1 MTTSDTG
8 TGDKGQTIADP
19 SAVLHPAPSSD
30 TAFFG
35 HPRGLGYLAGTELW
49 ERFSF
54 YAMQSLLMLYMTKY
68 LLLPGNSGQV
78 VGLAVYRR
86 VLEGVFGPMTDLAL
100 AAQTFGLYSGLIL
113 VTPLIG
119 AWLGDRVLGRTKTVT
134 IGALLMSAGHLT
146 MASEALFLLALLLLI
161 LGGGCFIAN
170 LAAQIGGLYSPTD
183 SRRTR
188 AFGIYLMALNVGAL
202 AAPLVAG
209 TLGERIGWHWG
220 FTAAGIGM
228 LIGLVTYLFGR
239 PHFPPDRVVRGE
251 KHSPLTR
258 TQWVVVGAILITLLP
273 RILAFAAA
281 QQAYGIMVVWA
292 DTNVDRMVG
301 GFEMPVTWILTADG
315 ILTIVGVLFANW
327 AWKRLASRDRE
338 PGDVRKIGFGNVMI
352 AGAFVI
358 VGLLA
363 SLPQVPIAGW
373 LLFYLV
379 LCFSYAWIDPPS
391 KAIIARYAPQSV
403 NGTMFAM
410 SALAG
415 ALGFFALGYLGRFY
429 EPLGPSLYFMLT
441 ALMPITGA
449 IAMLVF
455 AGPIQRLLETAER
468 AGDADRARAGAD
480 NARSF
485 GHA

>member
-1 MTTSDTG
+1 MTTSDTS
-8 TGDKGQTIADP
+8 TGPAGQTIADP
-19 SAVLHPAPSSD
+19 AGAHVPHTAGD

-35 HPRGLGYLAGTELW
+35 HPRGLGYLAGTEMW

-68 LLLPGNSGQV
+68 LLLPGNSEQVLGLAAFRSTLESV
-78 VGLAVYRR
+78 VG
-86 VLEGVFGPMTDLAL
+86 EMTDLAF

-146 MASEALFLLALLLLI
+146 MASEALFLVALTLLI

-188 AFGIYLMALNVGAL
+188 AFGIYLMSLNVGAL
-202 AAPLVAG
+202 AAPLIAG
-209 TLGERIGWHWG
+209 TMGERIGWHWG
-220 FTAAGIGM
+220 FGASGIGM
-228 LIGLVTYLFGR
+228 LIGLGTYLLGR
-239 PHFPPDRVVRGE
+239 PHFPVDKVSRGE
-251 KHSPLTR
+251 KRDPLTR
-258 TQWVVVGAILITLLP
+258 AQWITVVAILITLAP

-292 DTNVDRMVG
+292 DTGVDRTIG
-301 GFEMPVTWILTADG
+301 GFEVPVTWILTADG
-315 ILTIVGVLFANW
+315 ILTILGVLFANRVW
-327 AWKRLASRDRE
+327 ARLANKGRE
-338 PGDVRKIGFGNVMI
+338 PGDIRKVGIGNVSI
-352 AGAFVI
+352 AASFVI
-358 VGLLA
+358 IGLLA
-363 SLPQVPIAGW
+363 QMPAVPIIGW
-373 LLFYLV
+373 LAFYLV
-379 LCFSYAWIDPPS
+379 LAFSYAWLDPPS
-391 KAIIARYAPQSV
+391 KAIISRYAPASV

-429 EPLGPSLYFMLT
+429 EPLGASLYFLLT
-441 ALMPITGA
+441 ALMPIVGG
-449 IAMLVF
+449 IVMLAF
-455 AGPIQRLLETAER
+455 AGPIQRMLETADR
-468 AGDADRARAGAD
+468 AGEGSEQPEGA
-480 NARSF
+480 AAMPV
-485 GHA
+485 H